1 MIKLNSGS
9 WWRKATAVALA
20 GALVAMPLAGCQ
32 SNSPS
37 GSGGSGTSQTASDK
51 SSNNID
57 VTITDDSCKLTA
69 NSAQSGTVTFTVTNK
84 GTAVNEFEI
93 LAEDKLQ
100 IKTERENITPG
111 TTVTVTAQLEP
122 GTYYTASKTNMVGA
136 LVDATKFE
144 VTDSGKEVKISDDE
158 QQLREAAQTNYTSY
172 VKDQSGQLLEAT
184 KAFAEAYKKG
194 DYDTCRNTYAIARL
208 HYERIEPTAEA
219 FGDIDP
225 YLDERRAD
233 AGDDGYVTDFSS
245 YKLGTNL
252 HEAKYWTGWH
262 AIELDLWTKDSGYT
276 NEFRAALADTLVSDT
291 QSLYDLVYS
300 NDFKVSLDE
309 ISNGAISLLEEV
321 ATTKITG
328 EEEAFSHTDL
338 YDFQANIEGA
348 KVAYGDVRDL
358 VKMKS
363 PDTADA
369 IDKAFQQMESELAK
383 YNTGTAEKPVYPSYT
398 EIDANAGENQTDDK
412 LSSGARSLS
421 NQINALRE
429 SVAQLTSI
437 VLKES

>member
-1 MIKLNSGS
+1 M
-9 WWRKATAVALA
+9 
-20 GALVAMPLAGCQ
+20 
-32 SNSPS
+32 
-37 GSGGSGTSQTASDK
+37 
-51 SSNNID
+51 
-57 VTITDDSCKLTA
+57 
-69 NSAQSGTVTFTVTNK
+69 
-84 GTAVNEFEI
+84 
-93 LAEDKLQ
+93 
-100 IKTERENITPG
+100 
-111 TTVTVTAQLEP
+111 
-122 GTYYTASKTNMVGA
+122 
-136 LVDATKFE
+136 
-144 VTDSGKEVKISDDE
+144 
-158 QQLREAAQTNYTSY
+158 
-172 VKDQSGQLLEAT
+172 
-184 KAFAEAYKKG
+184 
-194 DYDTCRNTYAIARL
+194 

-245 YKLGTNL
+245 YKPGTNL

>member
-144 VTDSGKEVKISDDE
+144 VTDSGKEVKVSDDE

-225 YLDERRAD
+225 YID

-245 YKLGTNL
+245 YKPGTNL

-300 NDFKVSLDE
+300 NDFRVSLDE

-363 PDTADA
+363 PDTVDA

>member
-37 GSGGSGTSQTASDK
+37 GSGGAGTSQTASDK

-144 VTDSGKEVKISDDE
+144 VTDSGKEVKVSDDE

-233 AGDDGYVTDFSS
+233 AGDDG
-245 YKLGTNL
+245 
-252 HEAKYWTGWH
+252 
-262 AIELDLWTKDSGYT
+262 
-276 NEFRAALADTLVSDT
+276 
-291 QSLYDLVYS
+291 
-300 NDFKVSLDE
+300 
-309 ISNGAISLLEEV
+309 
-321 ATTKITG
+321 
-328 EEEAFSHTDL
+328 
-338 YDFQANIEGA
+338 
-348 KVAYGDVRDL
+348 
-358 VKMKS
+358 
-363 PDTADA
+363 
-369 IDKAFQQMESELAK
+369 
-383 YNTGTAEKPVYPSYT
+383 
-398 EIDANAGENQTDDK
+398 
-412 LSSGARSLS
+412 
-421 NQINALRE
+421 
-429 SVAQLTSI
+429 
-437 VLKES
+437 